1 MEEES
6 VRAIEESVKAME
18 VGSVEALPVAVAAS
32 TTPTTTGITGKAN
45 KGNTKK
51 SGHATTKVMAE
62 TIERERPAK
71 ASGKHQKE
79 SGKPMVAEAATTI
92 GALIDVYPPK
102 GTRDFPP
109 DVMRQRTWLFDHF
122 REVNIFIS
130 NPCFFSFHFPV
141 MML

>member
-18 VGSVEALPVAVAAS
+18 VESVAPIPVPAAA
-32 TTPTTTGITGKAN
+32 TTATGTTGKAN
-45 KGNTKK
+45 KGNSKK
-51 SGHATTKVMAE
+51 SAHPTAKVMAE
-62 TIERERPAK
+62 TAERERPAK

-79 SGKPMVAEAATTI
+79 SGKPMAAEAATTTA
-92 GALIDVYPPK
+92 ALIDVNPPK

-109 DVMRQRTWLFDHF
+109 EGMRLQKWLFDHF
-122 REVNIFIS
+122 REVNIFVCS
-130 NPCFFSFHFPV
+130 PFFFLCPQ